1 MESLLRNLLRKKS
14 GSDILKYSVKNIVK
28 SYDSLKVLD
37 NINIDFNENK
47 TTCILGPSGC
57 GKTTLLNIIAGI
69 IEKDSGEV
77 LGLYNEDISF
87 VFQEDRLI
95 EWKNIRD
102 NMAFVLKKK
111 MDKNEIESTIDRFLK
126 LVNLEEY
133 KYYYP
138 RNISGGMRQ
147 RISILRAFAYPS
159 KILIMDE
166 PFKSLDI
173 NNKRIV
179 VEFFKELRKKEKRT
193 CILVTHDIDEAI
205 ELGDRIVIL
214 SDKPTKVKKVI
225 DNVYMETRDEVDK
238 VDLRKEIKA
247 ELMDN

>member
-1 MESLLRNLLRKKS
+1 MS
-14 GSDILKYSVKNIVK
+14 GSDTLKYYVKDIVK
-28 SYDSLKVLD
+28 SYGSLRVLD
-37 NINIDFNENK
+37 NINIDFPENK

-57 GKTTLLNIIAGI
+57 GKTTLLNIIAGLT
-69 IEKDSGEV
+69 EKDSGEV
-77 LGLYNEDISF
+77 LAIQNEDISF

-95 EWKNIRD
+95 EWKNVRD
-102 NMAFVLKKK
+102 NMAFVLKGKV
-111 MDKNEIESTIDRFLK
+111 DKNDIEGTIDKFLS

-138 RNISGGMRQ
+138 RNLSGGMRQ

-179 VEFFKELRKKEKRT
+179 MEFFKDLREKERRT
-193 CILVTHDIDEAI
+193 CIIVTHDIDEAI
-205 ELGDRIVIL
+205 ELSDRIVIL
-214 SDKPTKVKKVI
+214 SDKPSKVKKAI
-225 DNVYMETRDEVDK
+225 DNVYMETKDEGDK
-238 VDLRKEIKA
+238 IRLRKEIEA
-247 ELMDN
+247 EIMDNG

>member
-1 MESLLRNLLRKKS
+1 MSLLKILPRKKS

-37 NINIDFNENK
+37 HITIDFNDNQ

-69 IEKDSGEV
+69 IEKDSGQV
-77 LGLYNEDISF
+77 LGIQNEDISF

-95 EWKNIRD
+95 EWKTVWD

-111 MDKNEIESTIDRFLK
+111 IDKDKIDSTIDRFLK
-126 LVNLEEY
+126 MVNLEEY

-138 RNISGGMRQ
+138 RNLSGGMRQ

-166 PFKSLDI
+166 AFKSLDI

-179 VEFFKELRKKEKRT
+179 MEFFKELKNFENRT
-193 CILVTHDIDEAI
+193 CILVTHDIEEALD
-205 ELGDRIVIL
+205 LGDRIIIM
-214 SDKPTKVKKVI
+214 SEKPSKVKKAIENDIVK
-225 DNVYMETRDEVDK
+225 DNRQRRDA
-238 VDLRKEIKA
+238 LRKQIEA
-247 ELMDN
+247 ELTK